1 MGPVWGPWPRRVGWR
16 MCQIGKPTPPLAF
29 SRITTY
35 SGLYMQNIPDYE
47 SMLKMDLT
55 EFEHILMS
63 RIETDRPNLLR
74 EMTDHEDKT
83 WSFAKSIDPNKAT
96 NGYTTLMY
104 SVFDKEKQIRTIDV
118 LDQLS
123 VATREYLPEDQD
135 SQTGL
140 VEKALM
146 ARAAVDWVATQKS
159 LRT

>member
-1 MGPVWGPWPRRVGWR
+1 
-16 MCQIGKPTPPLAF
+16 
-29 SRITTY
+29 
-35 SGLYMQNIPDYE
+35 
-47 SMLKMDLT
+47 MLKMDLT

-123 VATREYLPEDQD
+123 VATREYLPKDQD

-146 ARAAVDWVATQKS
+146 AKAAVDWVATQKS